1 MVMGISVV
9 LNDKI
14 LTEKAY
20 QNAAR
25 FKLFVTLLF
34 IAEQEAREVDGVKLL
49 RGEVLTSLNRLA
61 EQSMLTIKQIR
72 NALSALRKAG
82 YITTVTTHQYTLVKI
97 CNYDS
102 YLI

>member
-1 MVMGISVV
+1 MGISVV

-49 RGEVLTSLNRLA
+49 RGEILTSLNRLA
-61 EQSMLTIKQIR
+61 ALT
-72 NALSALRKAG
+72 ALSVKQVRNGLASLRKAG
-82 YITTVTTHQYTLVKI
+82 YITTVATHQYTIVKI

>member
-1 MVMGISVV
+1 MVESIRLDGSIMES
-9 LNDKI
+9 
-14 LTEKAY
+14 KAY

-82 YITTVTTHQYTLVKI
+82 YITTITTHQYTLVKI